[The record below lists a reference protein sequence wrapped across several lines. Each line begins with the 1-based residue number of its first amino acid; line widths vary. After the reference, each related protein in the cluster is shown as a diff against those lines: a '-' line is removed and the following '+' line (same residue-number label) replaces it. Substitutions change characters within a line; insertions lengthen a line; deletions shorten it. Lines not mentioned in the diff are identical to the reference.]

1 MGALMADLTYAQWF
15 DRLSPGIDR
24 LEAQGWVFAPGTR
37 RNAAMTAMGN
47 QHNGMNASVCAITDL
62 LQSSKVALTV
72 GPIRVAAHFG
82 ATAYG

>member
-1 MGALMADLTYAQWF
+1 MADLTYAEWF
-15 DRLSPGIDR
+15 DRVAPGIDR

-47 QHNGMNASVCAITDL
+47 QNNGRSASIAAVTDL
-62 LQSSKVALTV
+62 LEGSKVALTV
-72 GPIRVAAHFG
+72 GPIHVSAHFG